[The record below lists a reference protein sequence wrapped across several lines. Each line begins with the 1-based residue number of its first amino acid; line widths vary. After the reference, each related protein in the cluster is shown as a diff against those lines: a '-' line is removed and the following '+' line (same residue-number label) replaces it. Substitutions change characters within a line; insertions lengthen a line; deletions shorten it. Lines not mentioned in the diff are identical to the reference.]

1 MSMKTFPSID
11 RFYFIL
17 GAVLLILIL
26 LVFFTFKVIL
36 TSFASS
42 RQIDEQMAK
51 PEILIKKDVLDK
63 TYEKIFTKEN
73 MSPYCLI

>member
-1 MSMKTFPSID
+1 MSKKIFQQID

-17 GAVLLILIL
+17 GAVLLILAL
-26 LVFFTFKVIL
+26 LVFFTFKVIVTSL
-36 TSFASS
+36 TSS

-73 MSPYCLI
+73 MSLDL

>member
-1 MSMKTFPSID
+1 MSMKIFPQID

-26 LVFFTFKVIL
+26 LVFFTFRVIL
-36 TSFASS
+36 ASLASS
-42 RQIDEQMAK
+42 RQIDEQMAR
-51 PEILIKKDVLDK
+51 PEILIKKDTLDK

-73 MSPYCLI
+73 MSLDL

>member
-1 MSMKTFPSID
+1 MSMKIFKTID

-17 GAVLLILIL
+17 GAALLILVF
-26 LVFFTFKVIL
+26 LVVFTFRTIL
-36 TSFASS
+36 TSLSVS

-51 PEILIKKDVLDK
+51 PEILINKNVLDK

-73 MSPYCLI
+73 MSLDL